1 MLPIQRCPQEFFRH
15 CGVHTVLGQPRSNG
29 LGHTQTKPNRG
40 HNQDDITL
48 VFFVGGFLLKLHS
61 FPTVTVRGAS
71 PKQYDNMSIY
81 GCVCFNCLLY
91 IYILMLVLV
100 YSCTI
105 HLNLEHIH
113 TSCCRL
119 YTHMPPP
126 KKNLLSIISLCFL
139 LIQVPIRSKHFPPAN
154 LQGFGP
160 IIVELPRE
168 EHRHASSWFNETAHG
183 RWDFG
188 SLPIQHLQESG
199 LNQGHRNYHHWSLGT
214 TLLPPS

>member
-1 MLPIQRCPQEFFRH
+1 MAS
-15 CGVHTVLGQPRSNG
+15 TRSWDNPGSTG
-29 LGHTQTKPNRG
+29 LGHTHPKPNRG
-40 HNQDDITL
+40 HQQDDITL

-71 PKQYDNMSIY
+71 PKQCANMSTY

-100 YSCTI
+100 YSCTV
-105 HLNLEHIH
+105 HLNLEHID

-119 YTHMPPP
+119 YKHMPP
-126 KKNLLSIISLCFL
+126 KKKKTSFLISLCFL
-139 LIQVPIRSKHFPPAN
+139 LIQVPIRSKHFPPAAN

-168 EHRHASSWFNETAHG
+168 EHRHASSWLRKPAHG
-183 RWDFG
+183 RWDFWKSSNPTPAG
-188 SLPIQHLQESG
+188 IWIES
-199 LNQGHRNYHHWSLGT
+199 RAS
-214 TLLPPS
+214 